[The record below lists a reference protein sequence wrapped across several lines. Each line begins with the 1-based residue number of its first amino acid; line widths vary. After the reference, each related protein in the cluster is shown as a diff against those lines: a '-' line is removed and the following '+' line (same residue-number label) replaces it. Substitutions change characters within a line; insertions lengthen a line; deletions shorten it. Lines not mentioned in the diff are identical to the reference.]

1 MPKSN
6 LFQYF
11 YQLSELNFELKTV
24 FIVKKNESKFIRQMK
39 KNISMV
45 IVGILCLLS
54 PIVAQP
60 SISKWQAQP
69 IKIDGDAT
77 DWQSLPRFFN
87 SESAV
92 QYEFRNDAQNLYLI
106 LKSADQA
113 TKLQLAQ
120 AGFTI
125 HLKEKTQPPTKF
137 SITFPAR
144 KMETRMNFHNNP
156 EEKPELLN
164 DKYSTPPEIILRDS
178 AILAG
183 FMYTKGIIYSDKND
197 TNGFC
202 FAQSK
207 NNRKQ
212 TIFEIQIPL
221 REIFGSNFNLVQ
233 VSKTAFQLQVIINDL
248 SLNSMQNKH
257 GRMGERGM
265 QNGMGRNGR
274 MGGMNGGEMRERND
288 QGGGMYGESNGLNEQ
303 ENMSGGN
310 FSNNSSLGRKSFS
323 IDFVLSTSK

>member
-1 MPKSN
+1 
-6 LFQYF
+6 
-11 YQLSELNFELKTV
+11 
-24 FIVKKNESKFIRQMK
+24 MK
-39 KNISMV
+39 KKISMV
-45 IVGILCLLS
+45 IIGILSLLS
-54 PIVAQP
+54 PIMAQP
-60 SISKWQAQP
+60 SLSKWQAQP
-69 IKIDGDAT
+69 IKIDGDAA

-106 LKSADQA
+106 IKSTDQA
-113 TKLQLAQ
+113 TQLQLAQ

-144 KMETRMNFHNNP
+144 KSETWMNFHNNP

-164 DKYSTPPEIILRDS
+164 DKYNTPPDIIPRDS

-183 FMYTKGIIYSDKND
+183 FMYTKGMIYSDKND
-197 TNGFC
+197 SNAFS

-221 REIFGSNFNLVQ
+221 REIFGNNFNLIQ
-233 VSKTAFQLQVIINDL
+233 VSKMAFQLQVIINDL

-257 GRMGERGM
+257 GKMGERGM
-265 QNGMGRNGR
+265 QNGMRRNGQ

-288 QGGGMYGESNGLNEQ
+288 QGSGMNGSSEGLNEQ
-303 ENMSGGN
+303 GNITDGN
-310 FSNNSSLGRKSFS
+310 FNNNLSFGRKSFS

>member
-1 MPKSN
+1 
-6 LFQYF
+6 
-11 YQLSELNFELKTV
+11 
-24 FIVKKNESKFIRQMK
+24 MK
-39 KNISMV
+39 RNISM
-45 IVGILCLLS
+45 ILLWILSLLS
-54 PIVAQP
+54 PIMAQP
-60 SISKWQAQP
+60 SLSKWQAQP
-69 IKIDGDAT
+69 LRIDGDAA

-106 LKSADQA
+106 LKSTDQA
-113 TKLQLAQ
+113 TQLQLAQ

-144 KMETRMNFHNNP
+144 KSGARMNFHKNP
-156 EEKPELLN
+156 EEKPGLLN
-164 DKYSTPPEIILRDS
+164 DKYNTPPEIIRRDS

-183 FMYTKGIIYSDKND
+183 FQFTKGIIFSDKND
-197 TNGFC
+197 SNGFS

-207 NNRKQ
+207 NNRSQ

-221 REIFGSNFNLVQ
+221 REILGNDFNLVQ
-233 VSKTAFQLQVIINDL
+233 VSKTSFQLQVIINDL

-257 GRMGERGM
+257 GKMGGRGM
-265 QNGMGRNGR
+265 QNGMGRGGR
-274 MGGMNGGEMRERND
+274 MGGMNGGEMRDGNE
-288 QGGGMYGESNGLNEQ
+288 QGGGMYGGGEGLNEQ
-303 ENMSGGN
+303 DGMNDGN
-310 FSNNSSLGRKSFS
+310 LSNYSSFGRKSFS